1 MKKIILMFALLISA
15 FVNANAQEIAISSN
29 KLFDNTYI
37 GVGGVA
43 MTPLVVNKNEI
54 FPLDGGAELKIGKD
68 LTPVF
73 GFNIE
78 GISLFGSNNFSYS
91 NKVVRALNVGL
102 NGTINLTNMV
112 SKYKPNR
119 TFSLSTETGFGWL
132 HYFDGIYDG
141 QPNDGSINAKDNDEN
156 DLYAKTGLI
165 FNFNV
170 QHGWNIY
177 FEPMVLWD
185 LTGNSSWKHCFDINR
200 ALMGIQAGIV
210 YHFKTKN
217 GTHYFKTY
225 DITAM
230 NDEINTLKAENL
242 SLKNAEP
249 KTITKVESKT
259 DTLYVSNSQWV
270 VTFAQNSAA
279 LTYEAQET
287 LNKVNTDVE
296 LVGTASPEGNKAYNK
311 NLSDRRVKAV
321 ASYLTRRGIKV
332 VSTKSLG
339 AVNSSSNRL
348 VIISSK

>member
-1 MKKIILMFALLISA
+1 
-15 FVNANAQEIAISSN
+15 
-29 KLFDNTYI
+29 
-37 GVGGVA
+37 
-43 MTPLVVNKNEI
+43 
-54 FPLDGGAELKIGKD
+54 
-68 LTPVF
+68 
-73 GFNIE
+73 
-78 GISLFGSNNFSYS
+78 
-91 NKVVRALNVGL
+91 
-102 NGTINLTNMV
+102 
-112 SKYKPNR
+112 
-119 TFSLSTETGFGWL
+119 
-132 HYFDGIYDG
+132 
-141 QPNDGSINAKDNDEN
+141 
-156 DLYAKTGLI
+156 
-165 FNFNV
+165 
-170 QHGWNIY
+170 
-177 FEPMVLWD
+177 
-185 LTGNSSWKHCFDINR
+185 
-200 ALMGIQAGIV
+200 MGIQAGIV

-296 LVGTASPEGNKAYNK
+296 LVGTASPEGNKVYNK